1 VGRRDVSESALFT
14 EIFSNNP
21 PQPGKPRLSSSQRL
35 TPGVAGN
42 DFRASPNPAPLTL
55 RRVQTLPVPDLIF
68 GSGSHAQ
75 TSR

>member
-35 TPGVAGN
+35 TPGG
-42 DFRASPNPAPLTL
+42 D
-55 RRVQTLPVPDLIF
+55 
-68 GSGSHAQ
+68 GKSGG
-75 TSR
+75 TTDYSRTR